1 MFDNRWWGVRPATSP
16 PRTSRGSW
24 ALDSDLTYPDSE
36 IWVLIRPS
44 LRGTKGQCALKKDL
58 NLAEGYVRR
67 GRLTNHY
74 GRSVDIF
81 WWRFQSI
88 ELQRFSVVWVWP
100 VSHNNKHHFKGR
112 GPTTKIFDDRSFL
125 SQGKGR
131 PGQKVWAI
139 LFFGVIVNVNF
150 DTVDG
155 SEIPNNPPFGCLKPV
170 VLSDEINYQ
179 PQRVQDWGKF
189 LPQLLKCNGR
199 FQLRLLIGHDY
210 QSSGRKVFPS
220 KIYQSVFTRIYS
232 MLPPFMRR
240 CGFAWCYWLDNP
252 PCIVMLI

>member
-100 VSHNNKHHFKGR
+100 VSHTTSITLKVGDPQQKSLTTVPFCHREKG
-112 GPTTKIFDDRSFL
+112 G
-125 SQGKGR
+125 QGKKFE
-131 PGQKVWAI
+131 PSC
-139 LFFGVIVNVNF
+139 F
-150 DTVDG
+150 
-155 SEIPNNPPFGCLKPV
+155 SESL
-170 VLSDEINYQ
+170 
-179 PQRVQDWGKF
+179 W
-189 LPQLLKCNGR
+189 
-199 FQLRLLIGHDY
+199 
-210 QSSGRKVFPS
+210 
-220 KIYQSVFTRIYS
+220 
-232 MLPPFMRR
+232 M
-240 CGFAWCYWLDNP
+240 
-252 PCIVMLI
+252 